1 MCIPLQ
7 ISVLALLMSIIA
19 CECKLF
25 TVFVFFTLILA
36 GDYHESKQALVST
49 KPRSVGARGAA
60 GTSGSLS
67 AAPHGSGTDMISKM
81 KDQLDATTE
90 MCQHLLQ
97 EQRKLS
103 LKLSGMNLII
113 WLAISML
120 ACPTPLHVFEYENFP
135 CNQVGFQPS
144 TETQTI
150 IPALDMQ

>member
-1 MCIPLQ
+1 
-7 ISVLALLMSIIA
+7 MSIQ
-19 CECKLF
+19 
-25 TVFVFFTLILA
+25 TLHCYHFLHLLVA
-36 GDYHESKQALVST
+36 GDYCESKQALVST

-113 WLAISML
+113 WLTICML
-120 ACPTPLHVFEYENFP
+120 PCPTPLHVHVFEYENFP

>member
-1 MCIPLQ
+1 MLTFS
-7 ISVLALLMSIIA
+7 SVSIQTLHCYHFLHLL
-19 CECKLF
+19 
-25 TVFVFFTLILA
+25 VA
-36 GDYHESKQALVST
+36 GDYCESKQALVST

-103 LKLSGMNLII
+103 LKLSGMNFII
-113 WLAISML
+113 WQFANLFVQHHFKYANMIIIVAIRYKGL
-120 ACPTPLHVFEYENFP
+120 T
-135 CNQVGFQPS
+135 
-144 TETQTI
+144 
-150 IPALDMQ
+150 

>member
-1 MCIPLQ
+1 MLCLPLE
-7 ISVLALLMSIIA
+7 ISVLTFSSVSIQTLHCYHFLHLL
-19 CECKLF
+19 
-25 TVFVFFTLILA
+25 VA

-103 LKLSGMNLII
+103 LKLSGMNFII
-113 WLAISML
+113 WQHHFKYANMIIIVAIKYKGL
-120 ACPTPLHVFEYENFP
+120 T
-135 CNQVGFQPS
+135 
-144 TETQTI
+144 
-150 IPALDMQ
+150 